1 MQKYSMALIQPNTET
16 VYPNTEA
23 HAELKAMMNR
33 YKSAQKKYQHRPK
46 LFFWVD
52 KEGYE
57 CIFVESGTISSFKY
71 RLNPDSF
78 AWIIN
83 FLRNGNTEE
92 PDGLNPMA
100 VEKCEDCDANRFGTE
115 MLKLF
120 IENNLG
126 NIQFTPEMRDYAGK
140 QSAIASFPN
149 GIVSFRVER
158 TEAMTEYLR
167 DKGLIR

>member
-1 MQKYSMALIQPNTET
+1 MEKYSMALIQPIANT

-33 YKSAQKKYQHRPK
+33 YKSTQKKYTHRPK

-57 CIFVESGTISSFKY
+57 CIYVESGTISSFKY

-78 AWIIN
+78 VWIIN
-83 FLRNGNTEE
+83 FLRYGDTEE
-92 PDGLNPMA
+92 TDGLNPMA
-100 VEKCEDCDANRFGTE
+100 IEKREDSDANKFGTE

-120 IENNLG
+120 VENNLG
-126 NIQFTPEMRDYAGK
+126 NIQFVPEMRDYPGK
-140 QSAIASFPN
+140 QTAIASFPH
-149 GIVSFRVER
+149 GVVSFRVER
-158 TEAMTEYLR
+158 TEELTDYLR
-167 DKGLIR
+167 EKGLIR